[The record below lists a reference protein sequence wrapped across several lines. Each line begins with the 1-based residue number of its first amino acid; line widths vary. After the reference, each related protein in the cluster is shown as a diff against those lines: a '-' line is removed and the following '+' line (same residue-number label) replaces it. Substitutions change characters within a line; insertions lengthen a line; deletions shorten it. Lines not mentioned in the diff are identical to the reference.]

1 MFFHTDV
8 AITTEKKKK
17 KPNEKTIH
25 RMGGKLSAN
34 EVTEVVNSPNIQIAH
49 ATLYQR
55 NNPTK
60 KWADDCDR
68 RVYSTVLS

>member
-1 MFFHTDV
+1 
-8 AITTEKKKK
+8 
-17 KPNEKTIH
+17 
-25 RMGGKLSAN
+25 MGGKLSAN

-60 KWADDCDR
+60 KWADINR
-68 RVYSTVLS
+68 ISPKKAYRWLKST